1 MKSPNVIFPQFR
13 PVAQRE
19 WKENVH
25 KILEV
30 QTVNKE
36 M

>member
-1 MKSPNVIFPQFR
+1 MLPQFR
-13 PVAQRE
+13 PE

-30 QTVNKE
+30 RTAKKCNPSERVILS
-36 M
+36 